1 MIPRS
6 VRYANTN
13 VLGIENQKIVHSCH
27 VVPDSTS
34 VKWYLLIVINH
45 ICVSVPPL
53 ITVLLI
59 VLHYRRRRREVLL

>member
-1 MIPRS
+1 
-6 VRYANTN
+6 
-13 VLGIENQKIVHSCH
+13 
-27 VVPDSTS
+27 VPDSTS